1 MNRDML
7 MAGLE
12 FFASPY
18 PLSHNAAEV
27 MYRHDERHDDGRV
40 HSTLL
45 EWHDVAAAARE
56 RIEALEQAEW
66 FVKLPENE
74 AWQFVRQQSEIADRC
89 ERNERRLNALN
100 AAQAETIRRL
110 QTELEQA
117 RQAPL
122 IVRRGEGGRTE

>member
-18 PLSHNAAEV
+18 PLSHNPAEV

-56 RIEALEQAEW
+56 RIEALEKAEW
-66 FVKLPENE
+66 FVKLPEHE
-74 AWQFVRQQSEIADRC
+74 LYRHLQDTA
-89 ERNERRLNALN
+89 RREQHRFHENQRLTQLN

-122 IVRRGEGGRTE
+122 IVRRGEGGQKA